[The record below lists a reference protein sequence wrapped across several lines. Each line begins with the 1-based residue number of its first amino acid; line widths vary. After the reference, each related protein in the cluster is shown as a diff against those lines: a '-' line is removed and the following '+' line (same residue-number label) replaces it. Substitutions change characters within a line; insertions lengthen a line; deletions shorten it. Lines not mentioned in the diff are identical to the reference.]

1 MITKLSFKN
10 LRKSVK
16 DYTIYFFTLV
26 LGVAIFYIFNSIDS
40 QTLMFDINSRK
51 YEIVNLLNQLL
62 SFTSVFVSFILGSLI
77 IYASRF
83 LIKRRNKEFG
93 IYLSLGMS
101 KRKIS
106 LILFLETL
114 FIGIISLGVG
124 LLLGCFLSQFMS
136 ILVAKLFDADMKNFH
151 FIFSYKA
158 ALKTLIYFGIMY
170 VLVMIFNTLIISKC
184 KLIDLL
190 YSKRKNEKIRI
201 KNPWLC
207 IIIFIISS
215 AVLGYA
221 YYMVTDGVFKL
232 KDFKDIAYPIIMGV
246 VSTFLIFWSVS
257 GLILKIVMSL
267 KKLYYKG
274 LNSFMLRQLSSKV
287 NTTVVSMTFI
297 CLMLFIT
304 ICALSSS
311 LALRNSLIANIDELS
326 PADIQVM
333 TNYKENED
341 NLTVIDKYKNNKF
354 NYQKYVKKYASG
366 DIYIDENFSYKS
378 SLGNAYEEIKKAYG
392 LDSNHDYLEPIMKL
406 SDYNKYANLFHKEE
420 LRLDKD
426 EYVLVANFE
435 TVVDIHN
442 IALKNGTKINIFNH
456 RLKPKYTKCI
466 DGFIE
471 IGSNKANTGV
481 FIVDDSVLDDKP
493 YYNIFTAVYNE
504 TNRDKKYEIDKLFIN
519 QNGYI
524 GTSSYITK
532 TSIEDSSVGLG
543 AIVTFLGIY
552 LGIIFLISS
561 AAILALKNLSEASDN
576 KERYIILRSI
586 GADEQLIKKSLFRET
601 FIFFMFPLVLAI
613 IHSIFGIRF
622 SLLILSTFGK
632 DGLLKSVIMTV
643 ILILIVYGGYFLI
656 TYQCSKNIIK
666 DKNYIS

>member
-136 ILVAKLFDADMKNFH
+136 ILVAKLFDADMKKFH

-201 KNPWLC
+201 KNPWVC

-215 AVLGYA
+215 IVLGYA

-341 NLTVIDKYKNNKF
+341 TLTVIDKYKKNKF
-354 NYQKYVKKYASG
+354 DYQKYVKKYASG
-366 DIYIDENFSYKS
+366 DVYIDEDFSYKS
-378 SLGNAYEEIKKAYG
+378 SLGNAYEEIRKAYG
-392 LDSNHDYLEPIMKL
+392 LDPNHDYLEPIMKL

-426 EYVLVANFE
+426 EYILVANFE

-442 IALKNGTKINIFNH
+442 IALKNGTEINVFNH
-456 RLKPKYTKCI
+456 KLKPKYKKCV

-471 IGSNKANTGV
+471 IGSNKANTGI
-481 FIVDDSVLDDKP
+481 FIVDDSVLDEKP
-493 YYNIFTAVYNE
+493 YYNVFTAVYNE
-504 TNRDKKYEIDKLFIN
+504 TNRDKKYEIDKIFID

-524 GTSSYITK
+524 GTSSYTTK